1 MAGFSPQARHGL
13 IALLAARRIKA
24 EKLRRQKAAQ
34 ADTPQEAQA
43 AAEAKAKT
51 KRSGWFR

>member
-34 ADTPQEAQA
+34 ADTPQEAKA
-43 AAEAKAKT
+43 AAEAKRKT

>member
-43 AAEAKAKT
+43 AVEAKTKT

>member
-43 AAEAKAKT
+43 AAETKTKT